1 MNVLDIT
8 HYQKR
13 YGDHIAV
20 RDLSLSVEAGDIY
33 GFIGHNGAGKTT
45 VIRSIVGAQGVD
57 GGHIEVCGHDVLREP
72 VAAKR
77 LLAYVPDNPDVYTFL
92 TGMQYLTYIADLFE
106 VDTADR
112 TRRITELGERLEL
125 MDALNSPIG
134 SYSHGMR
141 QKLVV
146 MSALVHEPKLLVLD
160 EPFVGL
166 DPVASHELKAILHE
180 LASRG
185 SAVFFSSHVLEV
197 VEKLC
202 NKVAIIKRGEL
213 LAAGPTEQVRG
224 DNSLEDLFLDLVER
238 PGSTDATGNADGAT
252 DTDSPTG
259 PTAPTTPNIFPA
271 EEA

>member
-1 MNVLDIT
+1 MSVLDIT
-8 HYQKR
+8 HYQKC
-13 YGDHIAV
+13 YGDTIAV
-20 RDLSLSVEAGDIY
+20 RDLSLTVEAGDIY

-45 VIRSIVGAQGVD
+45 LIRSIVGAQGVD
-57 GGHIEVCGHDVLREP
+57 GGHIEVCGHDILREP

-77 LLAYVPDNPDVYTFL
+77 LMAYVPDNPDVYDFL

-106 VDTADR
+106 VSPADR
-112 TRRITELGERLEL
+112 TRRIAELGERLEL
-125 MDALNSPIG
+125 MDALGSPIG

-166 DPVASHELKAILHE
+166 DPVASHELKTILCE

-202 NKVAIIKRGEL
+202 NKVAIIKQGEL
-213 LAAGPTEQVRG
+213 LASGPTEQVRG
-224 DNSLEDLFLDLVER
+224 DSSLEDLFLELVER
-238 PGSTDATGNADGAT
+238 PGNTDRPASASETTVAGAPGL
-252 DTDSPTG
+252 DPRN
-259 PTAPTTPNIFPA
+259 PK
-271 EEA
+271 EA